1 LESLSQPKK
10 KKTGS
15 SLKLYFHAGTHD
27 AIVRFQSEQD
37 HRQREIIYV
46 TEILPAFEKLVENLF
61 FIHSFSAGLPVTDD
75 IKNDCITFLYETLK
89 KFDASRGTKAFSY
102 FNVVAKNWI
111 IVKTRQRAKNNRK
124 HVNIDDKNA
133 VTETDMYD
141 FDPSLQKEDQFEKLS
156 KSELSGSIRDVLQQ
170 IRKRLTHD
178 YEVACLDAIQQLFDR
193 AEDIDIF
200 NKRAIFVY
208 VRDMTNVNQK
218 QLSSSVSVIKRHY
231 RDIVS
236 KGGLG

>member
-1 LESLSQPKK
+1 LTPSSQPKK
-10 KKTGS
+10 KKSGN

-27 AIVRFQSEQD
+27 AIVKFQTEGD
-37 HRQREIIYV
+37 PRTREIIYIS
-46 TEILPAFEKLVENLF
+46 EILPAFEKLVENLF

-75 IKNDCITFLYETLK
+75 IKTDCITFLYETLK
-89 KFDASRGTKAFSY
+89 KFDASRGSKAFSY

-133 VTETDMYD
+133 VSETEMYE
-141 FDPSLQKEDQFEKLS
+141 FDPSLQKADQLEILS
-156 KSELSGSIRDVLQQ
+156 KSELSQNIRNVLQQ
-170 IRKRLTHD
+170 IRSRLVHD
-178 YEVACLDAIQQLFDR
+178 HEIVCLDAIQQLFDQ

-208 VRDMTNVNQK
+208 VRDMTNVTQK
-218 QLSSSVSVIKRHY
+218 QLSSSVSIIKKHY

-236 KGGLG
+236 KGGLS